1 MWIFTLIGLLVVALL
16 VVTFVPFLAPI
27 AVWIIGILI
36 FVIMLAIAGV
46 FLTALLP
53 VIAIGFLI
61 WIIYSAVKTWR
72 RK

>member
-1 MWIFTLIGLLVVALL
+1 MDIHVDWHIGCCI
-16 VVTFVPFLAPI
+16 TCGHFRTILAPI